1 MLDSA
6 FCTLRRLVGCSLAE
20 EMWSHL
26 VHNFHWTVVEIWSW
40 LHQFSGLP
48 LHSQTSQNLPKER
61 KQNHHHT
68 RSYLLWEWTVINH
81 KHNDA
86 ALMQPSCSTHAAAS
100 CTRFKTRVLRSSKSI
115 CHNLSLGRTSLRW
128 CCLYTSNKNETYQ
141 KGNNINRGKSR

>member
-86 ALMQPSCSTHAAAS
+86 ALMQHACSPHAARMPPEVVHGSRQECWGQANQ
-100 CTRFKTRVLRSSKSI
+100 FVII
-115 CHNLSLGRTSLRW
+115 CLLAEPAYAGVAYIHPTKMRLIR
-128 CCLYTSNKNETYQ
+128 
-141 KGNNINRGKSR
+141 KGTT